1 MRAKAE
7 ITKENID
14 LMKNRNWYKCKKGK
28 VKLIHLENICN
39 IHDQEI
45 I

>member
-14 LMKNRNWYKCKKGK
+14 LMKNRNWYKFKKDK
-28 VKLIHLENICN
+28 VKLTH
-39 IHDQEI
+39 
-45 I
+45 

>member
-14 LMKNRNWYKCKKGK
+14 LMKNRNWYKFKKDK
-28 VKLIHLENICN
+28 VKPTH
-39 IHDQEI
+39 
-45 I
+45 